1 MAMALGSG
9 VMTFLES
16 CAPLP
21 VFRPGDETKRIKVP
35 KEKFEKSP
43 VVVVR
48 VNWMPYDVLLVK
60 KSETEYKAIYMRCSH
75 EDQILVPSKN
85 GLFCTAHGSTF
96 DLDGNVTKEPALK
109 NLTLYEVQLN
119 NDWVEVN
126 MDKMLG

>member
-21 VFRPGDETKRIKVP
+21 VFRPDGEAAVLKVP
-35 KEKFEKSP
+35 KEKFLKSP

-60 KSETEYKAIYMRCSH
+60 KSESEYKAIYMRCSH

-109 NLTLYEVQLN
+109 NLTLYEVQLQ
-119 NDWVEVN
+119 NDWIEVN
-126 MDKMLG
+126 LKKVI

>member
-1 MAMALGSG
+1 MALGG
-9 VMTFLES
+9 AAMNFLES

-21 VFRPGDETKRIKVP
+21 VFRAGEEAKILNVP
-35 KEKFEKSP
+35 KEKFLKSP

-75 EDQILVPSKN
+75 EDQILVPSKS

-96 DLDGNVTKEPALK
+96 DLDGNVTKEPAIK
-109 NLTLYEVQLN
+109 NLTQYQVTVQSE
-119 NDWVEVN
+119 WIQVN
-126 MDKMLG
+126 LEKVV